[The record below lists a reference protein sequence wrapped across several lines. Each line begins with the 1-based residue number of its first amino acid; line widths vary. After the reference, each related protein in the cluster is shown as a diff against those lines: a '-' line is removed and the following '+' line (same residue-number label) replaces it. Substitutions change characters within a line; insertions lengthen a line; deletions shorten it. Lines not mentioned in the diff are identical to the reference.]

1 VFKYVLNPRQKG
13 GSASP
18 FSIVTALVDQIDF
31 SGKMNS
37 TEDIKISGILSS
49 TPLIVMRYD
58 SGNTGE
64 RRKWVTDLITVLGM
78 LCEGW
83 LYKKG
88 VSTQGGVGVNA
99 VHLKERET
107 TPALLFES

>member
-37 TEDIKISGILSS
+37 TEDIKISGIFHRA
-49 TPLIVMRYD
+49 PLMRYG
-58 SGNTGE
+58 SGNTGT
-64 RRKWVTDLITVLGM
+64 RV
-78 LCEGW
+78 
-83 LYKKG
+83 
-88 VSTQGGVGVNA
+88 GGGNG
-99 VHLKERET
+99 
-107 TPALLFES
+107 